1 MQDNVASQETFWE
14 RQERVYKSAYVS
26 IFLLV
31 ANTIVFFA
39 STMADGFWF
48 NRGAMVTELVLG
60 RGQIY
65 RLFTAM
71 FLHADLQHLMN
82 NMLMLLL
89 VGAVVAYYTGP
100 AFYIFLYILSGLF
113 GNLISMA
120 YELRNGLSWVSV
132 GASGA
137 IMGLVGFVVV
147 WILVNRKSFIR
158 SRNMLF
164 RLLLLG
170 AFVIQACFFQ
180 EGANTAAHLGGFVT
194 GFVFGCINIIV
205 LRNNKLM
212 EGLA

>member
-89 VGAVVAYYTGP
+89 VGAVVEYYTGP